1 MLHSSARKTVGEW
14 VSLMGADICAWYLR
28 QSLNGPWIS
37 SLPFSS
43 SSPSTSL
50 HPRIFIITIR
60 QWWNCRIIVFF
71 KNWRDRFF
79 LRKIEYYRFQRDSW
93 DERFDSWNNI
103 PRFFAHSNVDSF
115 RLTGLWRR
123 EEIKEIRRERVFLS
137 RRNNLLFLVA
147 SLTWT
152 TF

>member
-37 SLPFSS
+37 SLPFSF

-60 QWWNCRIIVFF
+60 QRWNCRIIVFF

-93 DERFDSWNNI
+93 DERFEQLEQHPSILCTFADRMLIVFAW
-103 PRFFAHSNVDSF
+103 RVYGEERRLKKFDEKEFFF
-115 RLTGLWRR
+115 RG
-123 EEIKEIRRERVFLS
+123 EIIYF
-137 RRNNLLFLVA
+137 F
-147 SLTWT
+147 SLQV
-152 TF
+152 